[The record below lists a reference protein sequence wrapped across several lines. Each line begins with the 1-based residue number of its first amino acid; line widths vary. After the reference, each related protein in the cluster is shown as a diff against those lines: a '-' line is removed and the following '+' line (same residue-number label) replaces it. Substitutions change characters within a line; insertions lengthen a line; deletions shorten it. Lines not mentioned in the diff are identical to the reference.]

1 MQLHELHC
9 IMSRQNS
16 SKAVHISDYDAA
28 ISICSTH
35 MTVALTHFDVTSNC
49 HWQVLLH
56 VEFLA

>member
-1 MQLHELHC
+1 MHC

-49 HWQVLLH
+49 HWQVILH